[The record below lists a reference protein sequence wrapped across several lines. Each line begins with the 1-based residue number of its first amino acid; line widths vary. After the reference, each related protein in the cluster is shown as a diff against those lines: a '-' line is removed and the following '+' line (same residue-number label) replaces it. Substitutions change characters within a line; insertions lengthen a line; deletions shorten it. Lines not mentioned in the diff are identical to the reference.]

1 MRRYQKII
9 LILVNKNFNFLLVTG
24 KDSGSGIY
32 LFNPRKEPIDL
43 VFKDVKMA
51 RHDLGSTMSIIQI
64 FKQSTAEKMLKT
76 LVQVS
81 KSKDITNRHLFIEIQ
96 FQSNRYAEYQL
107 HIEKTK
113 HSDNSVYKGY
123 VDDSLK
129 TVERP
134 IYHTNID
141 VNRTTD
147 IELLGY
153 FTYPCVMGGALR
165 EQYSQTP
172 DRLKNSVKDS
182 ESFLGWANSNP
193 IGCTFTDNNK
203 VSFMIFRSAGRSDN
217 KGVSE
222 KIMDKHVVTTS
233 FQLFASDNID
243 GVIFKFI

>member
-1 MRRYQKII
+1 MK
-9 LILVNKNFNFLLVTG
+9 K
-24 KDSGSGIY
+24 SGSGIY
-32 LFNPRKEPIDL
+32 LFNPRDNPIDMVFEDVKIAKHTL
-43 VFKDVKMA
+43 GNTMTIIQVFKK
-51 RHDLGSTMSIIQI
+51 STSEQ
-64 FKQSTAEKMLKT
+64 MLKT
-76 LVQVS
+76 LVKLS

-96 FQSNRYAEYQL
+96 FQSSRFAEYQL

-113 HSDNSVYKGY
+113 HSDNSNYRGY

-165 EQYSQTP
+165 EQYSHTP
-172 DRLKNSVKDS
+172 KNLEDNIKDS

-193 IGCTFTDNNK
+193 IGCTLTNNNK

-217 KGVSE
+217 KGVSG

-243 GVIFKFI
+243 GMKFKYI